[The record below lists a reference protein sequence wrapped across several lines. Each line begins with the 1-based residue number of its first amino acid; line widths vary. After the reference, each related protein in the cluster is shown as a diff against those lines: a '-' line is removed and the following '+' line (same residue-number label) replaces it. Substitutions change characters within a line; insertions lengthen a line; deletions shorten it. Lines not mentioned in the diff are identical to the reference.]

1 MNDKILVTGDF
12 EIPHNLSGNNVV
24 HLRKPQDNQHIINH
38 FNGVRHYV
46 IGGPEY
52 ADEVLLSYASDL
64 KHIVVL
70 GTGTNSFVDLSA
82 AFSRG
87 ILVENTP
94 HLNADAV
101 AEYALGSI
109 IFNEA
114 NSIFSRNDLLEGGWY
129 QKPHRV
135 LNDLSVGIIGL
146 GNIGSRIARKIRSI
160 APCANLFYCARTP
173 KEELEREIGVV
184 QAGLSELLS
193 HADIIVLSIPY
204 SSGTHYI
211 LDGQTLSRVKPGA
224 KIFNF
229 SNPRTIDAQSLRDEL
244 VSGKV
249 SFAYFDGYYNE
260 WIKNTGKI
268 SDEFGLLA
276 LGSDKFIAT
285 SHIAAQANSV
295 IEQLLNAA
303 FKKIEL
309 WEKGNLFIPDAKIP

>member
-12 EIPHNLSGNNVV
+12 EIPDNLSGNNVV
-24 HLRKPQDNQHIINH
+24 HLRRPQDNQHIINH
-38 FNGVRHYV
+38 FNGVRHYI

-52 ADEVLLSYASDL
+52 ADEQLLSHAPDL

-82 AFSRG
+82 AFSKG

-101 AEYALGSI
+101 AEYALGAI

-160 APCANLFYCARTP
+160 APYADLSYCARTP
-173 KEELEREIGVV
+173 KGDMEKELGIVRTELG
-184 QAGLSELLS
+184 ELLS
-193 HADIIVLSIPY
+193 GADIIVLSIPY
-204 SSGTHYI
+204 SSGTHNI
-211 LDGQTLSRVKPGA
+211 LDKQALSKVKLGS

-244 VSGKV
+244 VSGNL

-260 WIKNTGKI
+260 WIQNTGKI

-295 IEQLLNAA
+295 IEKLLNTA
-303 FKKIEL
+303 FKKIVSWKE
-309 WEKGNLFIPDAKIP
+309 ENLFISDAKPS